1 MKTLVAIEME
11 ALKLYN
17 QLQIGNFF
25 DTYHDAM
32 HELVNQFDYLEIDD
46 EDDYNTGLKLL
57 AQCKAIIKA
66 QKILINNNIY

>member
-1 MKTLVAIEME
+1 MKSLVAIEME
-11 ALKLYN
+11 ATKLYN
-17 QLQIGNFF
+17 QLQMGNFF

-32 HELVNQFDYLEIDD
+32 YELVSQFDYLEINDD
-46 EDDYNTGLKLL
+46 DDYKIGLELL